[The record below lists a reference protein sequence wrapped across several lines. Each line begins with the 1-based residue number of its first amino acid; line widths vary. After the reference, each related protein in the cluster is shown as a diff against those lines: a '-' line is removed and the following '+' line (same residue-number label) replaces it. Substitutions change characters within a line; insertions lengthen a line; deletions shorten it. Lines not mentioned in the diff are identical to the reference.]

1 EQVGRTPDHV
11 AVVFEDV
18 HLTYQELNDR
28 SNQLGGYLREH
39 YDIHSDDLLGIK
51 LERSEDMIVGILG
64 ILKSGAAYVPIDPNY
79 PQERIDYMISDSQCK
94 VV

>member
-1 EQVGRTPDHV
+1 FNDSASEYPNDKTIVQLFEEQVGRTPDHV

-64 ILKSGAAYVPIDPNY
+64 ILK
-79 PQERIDYMISDSQCK
+79 
-94 VV
+94 